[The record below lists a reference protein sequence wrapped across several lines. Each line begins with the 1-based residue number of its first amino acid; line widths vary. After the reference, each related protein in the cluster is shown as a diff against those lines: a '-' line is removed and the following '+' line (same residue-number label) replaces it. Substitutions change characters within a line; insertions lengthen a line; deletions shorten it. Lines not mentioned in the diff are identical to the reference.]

1 MGEFSA
7 LNKRY
12 EKARDFTMKI
22 ATSPD
27 GAEVSAS
34 PEAPEEAECQY
45 CGGVVILR
53 RRKLMN
59 DAGYSYYW
67 RHRDN
72 EHRDC
77 PGRSRQ
83 G

>member
-1 MGEFSA
+1 
-7 LNKRY
+7 
-12 EKARDFTMKI
+12 MKI
-22 ATSPD
+22 ALLPD
-27 GAEVSAS
+27 GVKVTAD
-34 PEAPEEAECQY
+34 PEAPQEAVCPF
-45 CGGVVILR
+45 CGGTVILR

-59 DAGYSYYW
+59 DAGYAYYW

-83 G
+83 R

>member
-1 MGEFSA
+1 
-7 LNKRY
+7 
-12 EKARDFTMKI
+12 MKI
-22 ATSPD
+22 AQTAD
-27 GAEVSAS
+27 GSVVTAAS
-34 PEAPEEAECQY
+34 KAPKEALCRY

-59 DAGYSYYW
+59 HGGYSYYW

-77 PGRSRQ
+77 PGRSRSR
-83 G
+83 